1 MPGTEACV
9 SNLLTHMTNRNI
21 IIVLFLGTTVLYLLL
36 RWQGRSLEIPEHS
49 PAGIVSLELS
59 ATPAVAGQVLNAWDG
74 PNIQVARRNVLLEFI
89 FIFFYSWMYYTLCGN
104 FAVRQDQGWSRVGVL
119 LAIGSMLAALF
130 NVFENILLLFTL
142 SGNYTSFSLL
152 ATTTLASLKF
162 FLLLLATIYVFIGA
176 WILMISRLERL

>member
-1 MPGTEACV
+1 
-9 SNLLTHMTNRNI
+9 
-21 IIVLFLGTTVLYLLL
+21 
-36 RWQGRSLEIPEHS
+36 
-49 PAGIVSLELS
+49 
-59 ATPAVAGQVLNAWDG
+59 
-74 PNIQVARRNVLLEFI
+74 
-89 FIFFYSWMYYTLCGN
+89 
-104 FAVRQDQGWSRVGVL
+104 VRQDQGWSRVGVL